1 MSDNVQVD
9 VDVALEFFRVAG
21 EFDWTWE
28 VEDVQRFSVRMGW
41 EPAGFGTA
49 STVVMLTKARLRKPF
64 ARFQIMGGKIDQVA
78 VHLSDVAATPSRQY
92 LTGAFAHAAA
102 SLDVLLGRPL
112 LRVTEPDSKVFWHAP
127 QFIGVLLL
135 LDIGLV
141 ASVFRWDSWGVI
153 DELRARGLQIER

>member
-1 MSDNVQVD
+1 MRPCDCRPARSTPGRSA
-9 VDVALEFFRVAG
+9 VAVPVSRTRRAARSRSWPRG
-21 EFDWTWE
+21 A
-28 VEDVQRFSVRMGW
+28 RSHPSR
-41 EPAGFGTA
+41 PA
-49 STVVMLTKARLRKPF
+49 TVVR
-64 ARFQIMGGKIDQVA
+64 QIMDGKIDQVA

-92 LTGAFAHAAA
+92 LAGAFADAAV

-112 LRVTEPDSKVFWHAP
+112 LRATEPDSKVFWHAP